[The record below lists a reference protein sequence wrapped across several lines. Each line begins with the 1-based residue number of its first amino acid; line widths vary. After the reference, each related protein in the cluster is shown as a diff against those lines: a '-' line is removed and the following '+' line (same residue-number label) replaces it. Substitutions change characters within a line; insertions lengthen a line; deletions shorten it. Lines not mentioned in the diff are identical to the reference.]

1 MRGFATVFVLII
13 LVAASGCTSTKLA
26 NGGAV
31 YSPDSTKL
39 IPQVD
44 TTNLLPANI
53 PYQGSLIPN
62 TVFKLSPKISFSL
75 EKLIGWGSY
84 VGIAYLVLDPLAPN
98 WNIEEAPMA
107 DNYVHFSLKMKRYYS
122 GGAGEARSVFQR
134 RAKELAL
141 LNGFDGYRVIEYS
154 EGMES
159 SVLGSQRTAE
169 GVVVLTMKPPSA
181 G

>member
-1 MRGFATVFVLII
+1 MRGLTVLILI
-13 LVAASGCTSTKLA
+13 TLVAASGCTSTKLA
-26 NGGAV
+26 NGGTV
-31 YSPDSTKL
+31 YSPDSTKV

-62 TVFKLSPKISFSL
+62 TVFKLTPKISFSL
-75 EKLIGWGSY
+75 EKLVGWGAY
-84 VGIAYLVLDPLAPN
+84 AGIAYLVLDPLAPN

-107 DNYVHFSLKMKRYYS
+107 DNHVHFSLKMKRYYS
-122 GGAGEARSVFQR
+122 GGAGEARAVFHR
-134 RAKELAL
+134 RAKELAS
-141 LNGFDGYRVIEYS
+141 LNGFDGYRVVEYS

-169 GVVVLTMKPPSA
+169 GVVVMTMKQLP